1 MNDLEILNLNATQDF
16 LQTSIQL
23 SLFEG
28 TKILLLA
35 FLFGLYLKFIYSK
48 FGITYSSKTNF
59 GNTILLTLI
68 SVASLVAVV
77 KTSLALSLGLVGA
90 LSVIRFRTAVKEPYN
105 LGFLLFAICIA
116 ISIGASQFIF
126 TILILIFGTIAIIQ
140 GFKSATYRKGNK
152 YRNNADDIDTIHIT
166 LPERTLFDEIEKI
179 ISDQAIY
186 FSLISLDEEDGQK
199 IEIIFNVKLN
209 SYEELTQIKKRIFE
223 KYPGSSFR
231 FYNSPSI

>member
-1 MNDLEILNLNATQDF
+1 MNDLEIFDLNATQNLF
-16 LQTSIQL
+16 QTSVQL
-23 SLFEG
+23 TFFEG
-28 TKILLLA
+28 TKILFLA
-35 FLFGLYLKFIYSK
+35 LLFGIYLKLIYSK
-48 FGITYSSKTNF
+48 FGITYSSKNNF
-59 GNTILLTLI
+59 GNTILITII

-126 TILILIFGTIAIIQ
+126 TILISIFGTVAIIQ
-140 GFKSATYRKGNK
+140 GYKSSTYRQGNK
-152 YRNNADDIDTIHIT
+152 YNNNADDIDTLHIT
-166 LPERTLFDEIEKI
+166 LPERSLIDEIEKI
-179 ISDQAIY
+179 ISERVIY

-209 SYEELTQIKKRIFE
+209 SFEDLTLIKKRIFE